1 MTVDA
6 APKLLEGLED
16 KSQLQKEPGP
26 ERQGETAKTYS
37 QYQTTAGQLV
47 TYIVWKCGSEVGFP
61 ISLPCQSL
69 CVLASEVL
77 KSRRWMLLRIHI

>member
-26 ERQGETAKTYS
+26 ERQRETAKTYS
-37 QYQTTAGQLV
+37 QYQTTAEGQLV
-47 TYIVWKCGSEVGFP
+47 TYIVWK
-61 ISLPCQSL
+61 
-69 CVLASEVL
+69 
-77 KSRRWMLLRIHI
+77 